1 VNDRNAG
8 GGGMTGA
15 TGDLT
20 PDDAPREFEPGELRE
35 VSDPM
40 HQAEVTQA
48 QGARAP
54 ALTGDIGDPGGDLEV
69 GVPAVVEPE
78 PEPSRDRE
86 PRVGG
91 DVKADHEEHF

>member
-1 VNDRNAG
+1 
-8 GGGMTGA
+8 MTGA

-35 VSDPM
+35 VSDPD
-40 HQAEVTQA
+40 HQAEVTQG

-54 ALTGDIGDPGGDLEV
+54 AQTGEI
-69 GVPAVVEPE
+69 VEE
-78 PEPSRDRE
+78 PEPSPDRE

>member
-1 VNDRNAG
+1 
-8 GGGMTGA
+8 MTGA

-54 ALTGDIGDPGGDLEV
+54 ALTGDMGDPGGDLEV
-69 GVPAVVEPE
+69 GVPAVGEPEPE

>member
-1 VNDRNAG
+1 
-8 GGGMTGA
+8 MTGA

-35 VSDPM
+35 VSDPV
-40 HQAEVTQA
+40 HQAEVTQG
-48 QGARAP
+48 QGAR
-54 ALTGDIGDPGGDLEV
+54 
-69 GVPAVVEPE
+69 VPAQTGEIAEEPE
-78 PEPSRDRE
+78 PLPGRE